1 MDNYSMRTIHPSWEG
16 ILMVMNPQNKLDQG
30 RLSVDLE
37 PAKNV
42 IWTLGLDRQRVRTFN
57 RMAMFYPALV
67 GVPGLPPDVVE
78 RNTTDYRR
86 IELQKYHDVTK
97 TGAFTELLWPL
108 DAANTQR
115 LAGGARLDRVEMEM
129 PSVKAASRRT
139 LRSGFVRYERDVPQ
153 WGSFYAGL
161 GHSQRFP
168 DYWEYMWI
176 NERVGGASYAS
187 LRPERLTQLD
197 AGFAMQR
204 GRWSAQVSG
213 FYGRSRDYL
222 LFHWRPAIF
231 VENIDAR
238 QFGLEAQAHAQI
250 TPAWSAGASL
260 AWVRGFNLT
269 RHTSLPQRPPLTAT
283 LEARYAQGGLSAG
296 VKLLAAMRQKH
307 IDYGTGGVDGFDQGP
322 TPGHAT
328 VSLDASWQIQRGLT
342 FSAGID
348 NLFNRQYSEHL
359 SAGAAPGTP
368 RSLVEPLSRL
378 NEPGRAFWLRVSYR
392 Y

>member
-1 MDNYSMRTIHPSWEG
+1 M
-16 ILMVMNPQNKLDQG
+16 
-30 RLSVDLE
+30 
-37 PAKNV
+37 
-42 IWTLGLDRQRVRTFN
+42 
-57 RMAMFYPALV
+57 
-67 GVPGLPPDVVE
+67 
-78 RNTTDYRR
+78 
-86 IELQKYHDVTK
+86 
-97 TGAFTELLWPL
+97 
-108 DAANTQR
+108 
-115 LAGGARLDRVEMEM
+115 
-129 PSVKAASRRT
+129 
-139 LRSGFVRYERDVPQ
+139 
-153 WGSFYAGL
+153 
-161 GHSQRFP
+161 
-168 DYWEYMWI
+168 
-176 NERVGGASYAS
+176 
-187 LRPERLTQLD
+187 
-197 AGFAMQR
+197 
-204 GRWSAQVSG
+204 SG